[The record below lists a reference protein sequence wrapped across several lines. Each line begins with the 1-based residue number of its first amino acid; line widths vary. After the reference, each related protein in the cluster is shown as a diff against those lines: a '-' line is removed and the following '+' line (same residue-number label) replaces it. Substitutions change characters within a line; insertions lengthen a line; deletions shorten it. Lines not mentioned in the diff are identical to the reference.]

1 MFMEPSRQHLIQLI
15 IDGLEP
21 KTNLCKVEQHCGAW
35 KVSAPDNTMASLYR
49 VLHGECYLHME
60 QAQPLLLQAGDGVFF
75 FGGDS
80 YQLSS
85 SAGAHQASLQASMQ
99 TFHPTQDKQESSVS
113 LASVIFELN
122 GPLATTLISS
132 FPKQLLLNNNHS
144 PITAIGPLLDLL
156 STELTDTPEYA
167 SPLVL
172 RLTQLLFYY
181 LLRDSATHFDHTRG
195 LCALACHPRFSVLIN
210 SMLESPAES
219 WLVNDM
225 AAHLHMS
232 RASFYKYFMEVSD
245 FPPAQLIQ
253 QLRIQLA
260 MQKLRMGE
268 SIGSVSEAVGYQS
281 QATFSRVFSRLI
293 GVQPRLWQQQ
303 LKAV

>member
-1 MFMEPSRQHLIQLI
+1 MQPSRQQLIQLM

-21 KTNLCKVEQHCGAW
+21 KISLFKVEQHSGAW
-35 KVSAPDNTMASLYR
+35 QVAAPGNATAVLYR
-49 VLHGECYLHME
+49 VLHGECYLHLE
-60 QAQPLLLQAGDGVFF
+60 QGQPVLLQAGDGVFF
-75 FGGDS
+75 FAESGS
-80 YQLSS
+80 QLKS
-85 SAGAHQASLQASMQ
+85 SADTQQATLQ
-99 TFHPTQDKQESSVS
+99 TLHPAQDKQESAVG
-113 LASVIFELN
+113 LARFCFELN

-132 FPKQLLLNNNHS
+132 FPEQLLLNKSHG
-144 PITAIGPLLDLL
+144 PISAIGPLLDLL
-156 STELTDTPEYA
+156 SAELLDSSVYDA
-167 SPLVL
+167 PLVG
-172 RLTQLLFYY
+172 RLTQLLFFY
-181 LLRDSATHFDHTRG
+181 LLRDSANHFDSTRG

-260 MQKLRMGE
+260 MQKLRMGD
-268 SIGSVSEAVGYQS
+268 SIGCVSEAVGYQS

-293 GVQPRLWQQQ
+293 GVQPSLWQQQ

>member
-1 MFMEPSRQHLIQLI
+1 MQPSRQHLIQLM

-21 KTNLCKVEQHCGAW
+21 KITLFKVEQHSGAW
-35 KVSAPDNTMASLYR
+35 QVSAPGNATAVLYR

-60 QAQPLLLQAGDGVFF
+60 QGQPVLLQAGDGVFF
-75 FGGDS
+75 FGDS
-80 YQLSS
+80 GSQLKSG
-85 SAGAHQASLQASMQ
+85 AGAHQATLQASMQ
-99 TFHPTQDKQESSVS
+99 TLHPAQDKQESAVS
-113 LASVIFELN
+113 LARVCFELN

-132 FPKQLLLNNNHS
+132 FPEQLLLNKSHG
-144 PITAIGPLLDLL
+144 PITATGPLLDLL
-156 STELTDTPEYA
+156 TAELIDTSAYD
-167 SPLVL
+167 SPLVE
-172 RLTQLLFYY
+172 RLTQLLFFY
-181 LLRDSATHFDHTRG
+181 LLRDSATHFDSTRG

-268 SIGSVSEAVGYQS
+268 SIGCVSEAVGYQS

-293 GVQPRLWQQQ
+293 GVQPSLWQQQ
-303 LKAV
+303 FKAV

>member
-1 MFMEPSRQHLIQLI
+1 MQPSRQHLIQLM

-21 KTNLCKVEQHCGAW
+21 KITLCKVEQHSGAW
-35 KVSAPDNTMASLYR
+35 QVSAPGNATAVLYR
-49 VLHGECYLHME
+49 VLHGECYLHIE
-60 QAQPLLLQAGDGVFF
+60 QGQPVLLQAGDGVFF
-75 FGGDS
+75 FGESS
-80 YQLSS
+80 YQLTPC
-85 SAGAHQASLQASMQ
+85 AALKQ
-99 TFHPTQDKQESSVS
+99 TTSVHALHPAQDKQESAVS
-113 LASVIFELN
+113 LASVFFELN

-132 FPKQLLLNNNHS
+132 FPEQLLLNKSHG
-144 PITAIGPLLDLL
+144 PIIATGPLLDLL
-156 STELTDTPEYA
+156 TAELINTSAYD
-167 SPLVL
+167 SPLVE
-172 RLTQLLFYY
+172 RLTQLLFFY
-181 LLRDSATHFDHTRG
+181 LLRDSATHFDSTRG

-268 SIGSVSEAVGYQS
+268 SIGCVSEAVGYQS

-293 GVQPRLWQQQ
+293 GVQPSLWQQQ
-303 LKAV
+303 FKAV